1 MPSAFPCSRPLYFY
15 RLAHSGENYVIKG
28 MAPYLWILGFTV
40 LVFLPG
46 MAMAFGRGGRDS
58 HGHRVFRVRPIR
70 RLFGLM
76 LVALAGVSAL
86 LAASLVQFFRLTSD
100 TPLLH
105 VSIVQHAPQQFAL
118 TASTPD
124 AQSREYD
131 LRGDEWQVDAQIVRW
146 RLPALLAGV
155 PPLYRFERISG
166 RYLNASQEQTAIHT
180 VYDFDDSAMPDLS
193 ALAHRLP
200 NWLNFVD
207 VQFGSATY
215 MPLFDGAQYEI
226 FMDPRGAL
234 FARPEGDKTTAA
246 LKQRAD

>member
-1 MPSAFPCSRPLYFY
+1 
-15 RLAHSGENYVIKG
+15 

-46 MAMAFGRGGRDS
+46 MAMVFGRGGRDS
-58 HGHRVFRVRPIR
+58 HGHRVFRIRPIR

-105 VSIVQHAPQQFAL
+105 ISIAQRAPQQFVL

-124 AQSREYD
+124 AQSRDYD
-131 LRGDEWQVDAQIVRW
+131 LRGDQWQVDAQIVRW

-166 RYLNASQEQTAIHT
+166 RYQDPSQEQSAMHTA
-180 VYDFDDSAMPDLS
+180 YAFDNSSMPDLT
-193 ALAHRLP
+193 ALAHRFP

-215 MPLFDGAQYEI
+215 MPLSNGAQYEV

-234 FARPEGDKTTAA
+234 FARPEADKTATVI
-246 LKQRAD
+246 KQ